1 LGKRVFISGPNFS
14 GRSAALREALQRNAP
29 DGSTFYI
36 GPYAE
41 AALSGLTSTVRD
53 EILLYR
59 DEAVKRLAFGV
70 PFGAEVHNRDPQSL
84 SGGEQ
89 VLLALHCF
97 SQSTYTRIA
106 IDTALEQLDPANR
119 AAALAYVA
127 SAPEG
132 AMLIDNRAPP
142 ADWDVEQQPSA
153 SPTFA
158 VDWQKLAELTEPQA
172 ASRLAL
178 DNLTFSYRGGK
189 TIFANACV
197 ALEPG
202 NAYRVAGAN
211 GAGKTTFFKLLVGA
225 LIPGSAEMTLGGTP
239 YQPWRDG
246 NRALALATQNPDQ
259 QWCGATLAED
269 MARRRKALAA
279 IPTVN
284 RIGLERVSALAG
296 ALGISSLDTHL
307 YELPLAARKRLSWSW
322 PFAGVHPWIM
332 LDEPTVG
339 QDSATRDALANH
351 LTVLCARGYGVMFV
365 THDDDFAAQLPH
377 GVLTVADRTLRLA

>member
-1 LGKRVFISGPNFS
+1 MGKREFIYGPNFS
-14 GRSAALREALQRNAP
+14 GRSAALREALQRNAL
-29 DGSTFYI
+29 DGTTFYI

-59 DEAVKRLAFGV
+59 DEAVQRPVFNLPLGTEAYG
-70 PFGAEVHNRDPQSL
+70 RDPQSL

-97 SQSTYTRIA
+97 SQSRYTRVA

-127 SAPEG
+127 SAPES
-132 AMLIDNRAPP
+132 AMLIDNRTPP
-142 ADWDVEQQPSA
+142 AGWDVTQQPLA
-153 SPTFA
+153 SPAFA

-172 ASRLAL
+172 ASRLAV
-178 DNLTFSYRGGK
+178 DNLSFSYRGGK
-189 TIFANACV
+189 TIFANASV

-202 NAYRVAGAN
+202 HAYRVAGAN

-225 LIPGSAEMTLGGTP
+225 LVPGSAEMTLDGTP
-239 YQPWRDG
+239 YRPWRDG

-259 QWCGATLAED
+259 QWCGATLDED

-279 IPTVN
+279 IPTVS
-284 RIGLERVSALAG
+284 RIDVERVRELAG
-296 ALGISSLDTHL
+296 ALGISSLDMHL

-339 QDSATRDALANH
+339 QDSATREALANH
-351 LTVLCARGYGVMFV
+351 ITVLCARGYGVMFV
-365 THDDDFAAQLPH
+365 THDDDFAARLPH
-377 GVLTVADRTLRLA
+377 RVLTVADRALRLD